1 MRSILYY
8 ASLKNTI
15 RFFLG
20 IFILFIPMKT
30 AIYPISYSL
39 FLFFSGIYFYKNR
52 LVCSL
57 TDFAITYQKLLIAFG
72 LVIASMVTSN
82 LLSPYVS
89 FGSWKVIFEYVVRYF
104 LLFVVLIVLYQ
115 NAVISKRFLL
125 VAILCALS
133 IQGIDGLYQALSGI
147 DLIRGHLGSI
157 AGEGMNAG
165 IRAAMFHRNTFGL
178 FMAIGIML
186 STLLLIFEN
195 KLPHKPYQ
203 TLFLSM
209 TIPFFIFGLLFS
221 YSRSAWVFCCVF
233 LSVYLFKE
241 YKRLTYKHYLV
252 LLTLI
257 VSIVCFFLY
266 FDTLFVRFVQLI
278 QLNSSERDIIWLDSI
293 RLIQAHPIV
302 GYGLMSYQKIAS
314 QHTLS
319 VHNSLLEI
327 MLFLGI
333 VGFAAF
339 SFLLYV
345 ALEKIVQI
353 KDSVLLAFFV
363 AFLVVSQF
371 DHSIISNAP
380 MLSALSLFAFFIFA
394 QNTESTC
401 VKN

>member
-1 MRSILYY
+1 MRSVLYY
-8 ASLKNTI
+8 TSLENAI
-15 RFFLG
+15 RFFLSV
-20 IFILFIPMKT
+20 FILFIPMKT

-52 LVCSL
+52 LFFSFK
-57 TDFAITYQKLLIAFG
+57 DFAITYQKLLLAFG

-89 FGSWKVIFEYVVRYF
+89 FGSWKIIFEYVVRYF

-125 VAILCALS
+125 ISILCALS
-133 IQGIDGLYQALSGI
+133 IQGIDGMYQAISGI

-157 AGEGMNAG
+157 AGEGMNGG

-178 FMAIGIML
+178 FMAIGITL

-195 KLPHKPYQ
+195 DLSPKHYQ
-203 TLFLSM
+203 TLFLSI

-221 YSRSAWVFCCVF
+221 YSRSAWVFCTVF
-233 LSVYLFKE
+233 LAIYLFKE
-241 YKRLTYKHYLV
+241 YKRLTYKHYA
-252 LLTLI
+252 LLLILI

-266 FDTLFVRFVQLI
+266 FDTLFLRFVQLI
-278 QLNSSERDIIWLDSI
+278 HLNSSDRDIIWMDSI

-314 QHTLS
+314 QNTFS
-319 VHNSLLEI
+319 VHNSFLEI

-345 ALEKIVQI
+345 ALEKIVKI
-353 KDSVLLAFFV
+353 KNSVLLAFFV

-394 QNTESTC
+394 QKSEPSPR
-401 VKN
+401 